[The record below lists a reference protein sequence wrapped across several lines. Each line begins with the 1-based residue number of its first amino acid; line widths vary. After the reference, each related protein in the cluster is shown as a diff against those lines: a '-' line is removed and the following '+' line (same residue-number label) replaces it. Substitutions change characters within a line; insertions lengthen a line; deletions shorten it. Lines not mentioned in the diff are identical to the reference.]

1 MGSCRD
7 HRHAIL
13 CPLFMKDLRADSPLG
28 QRILQA
34 CEEDGVSDFYLTPN
48 EPFSYKRNGRLII
61 EESFPVVYPVP
72 STIEPG
78 CLDYPIDLSGHR
90 FRVSQMVTRGKLR
103 WVMRLLPDQIP
114 DPRTIKVP
122 PPALKALLEARNG
135 LFLLCGATGSGK
147 STTIA
152 SMILHRAKRRRE
164 HVITFED
171 PIEFIYPEGLPS
183 LISQREMGSDELDFA
198 KALRSALRQAPDVIV
213 IGEIR
218 DGETAEIALQAA
230 ETGHVVI
237 ATLHTSTASQTIQRF
252 LKLIPSER
260 LESSQETLADCL
272 RLVMCQ
278 RLLLDDRKNKRFP
291 IHEVLL
297 QYDGVVNIIRRGD
310 FKKLDQELETGWK
323 RGMNNFEKSIEVR
336 ADEGFQA
343 STGAFT
349 TGFSADE
356 VESYL
361 ETQEEITR

>member
-1 MGSCRD
+1 
-7 HRHAIL
+7 
-13 CPLFMKDLRADSPLG
+13 MKDLRADSPLG

-48 EPFSYKRNGRLII
+48 EPFSYKRNGQLII
-61 EESFPVVYPVP
+61 EESFPVDYPVP
-72 STIEPG
+72 PTIEPG
-78 CLDYPIDLSGHR
+78 CLDYAIDLRGHR

-114 DPRTIKVP
+114 DPRDIKVP

-135 LFLLCGATGSGK
+135 LFLICGATGSGK

-183 LISQREMGSDELDFA
+183 LISQREMGSDELDFG

-336 ADEGFQA
+336 ADDGFIA

-361 ETQEEITR
+361 EAHEEITR